1 MKYEEL
7 RRVVMIIGME
17 ELSKADRVLYDRARK
32 LLNFFTQPFFVSEV
46 YTGKKGEYV
55 SLKDTLAG
63 CDIIINGRAD
73 QIPEEAFYLIGN
85 FEQAEQK
92 AQTEEV
98 EEKKEERL

>member
-32 LLNFFTQPFFVSEV
+32 LLNYFTQPFCVSEV
-46 YTGKKGEYV
+46 YTGKKGEFV

-63 CDIIINGRAD
+63 CENIISGRAD
-73 QIPEEAFYLIGN
+73 QLPEEALYFIGN

-92 AQTEEV
+92 AKTEL
-98 EEKKEERL
+98 KE